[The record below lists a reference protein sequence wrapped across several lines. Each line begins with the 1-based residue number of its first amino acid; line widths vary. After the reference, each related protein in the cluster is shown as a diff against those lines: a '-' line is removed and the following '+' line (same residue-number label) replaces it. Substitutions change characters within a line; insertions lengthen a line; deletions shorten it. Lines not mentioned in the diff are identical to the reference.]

1 MTGFVDLKQLTF
13 FPLLLFTLALAS
25 CAGSYN
31 KKEIVHHEFFTDI
44 KEDNSKLFVYIVN
57 FKLEKARKRSPL
69 ADESR
74 TSNRN
79 GQGTQS
85 RAKARIQDGKSNR
98 ADMEETLI
106 ISLEEKLASTGYC
119 REGYF
124 ILNQYLEFGNGEI
137 RGECRESANKVDKAI
152 FGKQKRL

>member
-1 MTGFVDLKQLTF
+1 MTGNVYLKQLTF
-13 FPLLLFTLALAS
+13 FPLFIASFLLTA

-44 KEDNSKLFVYIVN
+44 KEDGSKLFVYVVN

-74 TSNRN
+74 NPNRS

-85 RAKARIQDGKSNR
+85 RAKSRIQEGKSNR
-98 ADMEETLI
+98 NDMEATLVL
-106 ISLEEKLASTGYC
+106 SLEDKLASTGYC

-152 FGKQKRL
+152 FSKQKRL